1 VPTVEVNQEGLMS
14 KAIPIVFLSALSFVF
29 FLGVGQACGTG
40 YREKGSFAGCKD
52 EVVRQWGVLRDA
64 GSSSNTSSF
73 SDASSAGSSSAPGRA
88 IVAGGS
94 AANQGTWRQVT
105 YWVGRGNKDT
115 ENFVIAR
122 PEWRI
127 TWSAKSAA
135 SAGTLRISVVDGSDQ
150 SVAVVVD
157 SNQPVGESTPV
168 AKGPGRYRLKIE
180 SANVDWNVQVEEGS
194 S

>member
-1 VPTVEVNQEGLMS
+1 MS
-14 KAIPIVFLSALSFVF
+14 RAIPVVFLSALSFVF

-40 YREKGSFAGCKD
+40 YREKGGFGGCKD
-52 EVVRQWGVLRDA
+52 EIARQWGVLRDA

-73 SDASSAGSSSAPGRA
+73 SDASSASSSSAPGRA

-94 AANQGTWRQVT
+94 KPAQGTWRQVT
-105 YWVGRGNKDT
+105 YWAGRGNKDT
-115 ENFVIAR
+115 EAFVIGR

-135 SAGTLRISVVDGSDQ
+135 AGTLRISVIDGSDQ

-180 SANVDWNVQVEEGS
+180 SANVDWNVQIEEGS
-194 S
+194 SS